1 VAIEHPESDAGTIA
15 RAGVAERSG
24 RRGTEGKSPHRGAML
39 GSAMPS
45 TPAQKFVCP
54 RCRTAFDEPGLFCAH
69 CGADMTHA
77 SPLEAAQRAEES
89 AGPPATSGRGGEPE
103 ATDRRLSDS
112 NRAWLG
118 KVVDGR
124 YRVLEVIGRGGM
136 GVVYR
141 VEHLRM
147 GKIAA
152 MKVLHRDL
160 AQDPEI
166 VQRFER
172 EAAAISKLHHPH
184 TVQVFDFGNAQGAL
198 YLIMEYVRGL
208 DLAHIIQR
216 DGPIPWPRC
225 APLLAQICGALQ
237 EAHEL
242 GIVHRDLKPENV
254 LITRTTGGRDY
265 AKVLDFGLAKLDQRG
280 VPSRETERNAIVGT
294 PYFMAPEQ
302 IRGDEVG
309 PRTDIYAF
317 GSLMFELLTG
327 EHLYTGSTAVGVLTK
342 HLTAAPDAPSQR
354 APRLSIPPAVDH
366 LCRKALARDPDAR
379 WQTAGELGEAI
390 EEVYGDTVHDATGG
404 GGRPGSRGL
413 AGGRLVLEHDERASD
428 LRLRRSD
435 IDAFERSLRRQRVLV
450 AAGTMFVALAAIG
463 AGGWVM
469 LREPPPLREEHE
481 PNDDTAHANR
491 IEPGMPVT
499 GFLGKR
505 HSPTEPDRDVYLVP
519 WQSGSRRVVTVRVTG
534 LPNIDVDLS
543 VNDGDGQHGAT
554 VDENG
559 VGAGEVLHRRQVDGP
574 VVITVGEAIARG
586 AQPVENVSDPYT
598 LTVTEETL
606 AGETEPNN
614 LEADAN
620 PLVLTEEL
628 RGYLDT
634 RDDIDLLRW
643 TGDAGSYHIVVRSD
657 GVPMVWRLPDG
668 KTRTPGAAEID
679 LHKGDVIRLERTD
692 RGSGKSAPVGE
703 GAWSVVVTR

>member
-1 VAIEHPESDAGTIA
+1 
-15 RAGVAERSG
+15 
-24 RRGTEGKSPHRGAML
+24 
-39 GSAMPS
+39 
-45 TPAQKFVCP
+45 
-54 RCRTAFDEPGLFCAH
+54 
-69 CGADMTHA
+69 MTRA
-77 SPLEAAQRAEES
+77 SPLEAAQPAS
-89 AGPPATSGRGGEPE
+89 ARPEGEPGASAPGASE
-103 ATDRRLSDS
+103 GDRRLTDS
-112 NRAWLG
+112 NRTWLG

-166 VQRFER
+166 VQRFEC
-172 EAAAISKLHHPH
+172 EAAAVSMLHHPH

-208 DLAHIIQR
+208 DLARIIHR

-254 LITRTTGGRDY
+254 LITRATGGRDY

-280 VPSRETERNAIVGT
+280 VPARETERNTIVGT

-302 IRGDEVG
+302 IRGDDVDA
-309 PRTDIYAF
+309 RTDIYSF
-317 GSLMFELLTG
+317 GALMFELLTG
-327 EHLYTGSTAVGVLTK
+327 EHLYSGSTALGVLTK
-342 HLTAAPDAPSQR
+342 HLTAEPDAPSRR
-354 APRLSIPPAVDH
+354 APKLAIPPAVDH

-379 WQTAGELGEAI
+379 WRTAAELAEAI
-390 EEVYGDTVHDATGG
+390 EEIYGETVHDTPGG
-404 GGRPGSRGL
+404 GTRPGSRAL
-413 AGGRLVLEHDERASD
+413 AGGRLVLEPDEGASD

-435 IDAFERSLRRQRVLV
+435 IDAFERGLKRRRVVVLAGTGALTTAAIAAGAVLLSRGEPTLREEREPNDGVAQANQI
-450 AAGTMFVALAAIG
+450 AAGTPVA
-463 AGGWVM
+463 
-469 LREPPPLREEHE
+469 
-481 PNDDTAHANR
+481 
-491 IEPGMPVT
+491 

-505 HSPTEPDRDVYLVP
+505 HSPTEPDRDVYVVP
-519 WQSGSRRVVTVRVTG
+519 WPAGSRRVVTVTLSG
-534 LPNIDVDLS
+534 LPNIDLNLGVS
-543 VNDGDGQHGAT
+543 DGDGLHGAT
-554 VDENG
+554 IDEAGVD
-559 VGAGEVLHRRQVDGP
+559 AGEVLHRREVDGP
-574 VVITVGEAIARG
+574 VVITVGETL
-586 AQPVENVSDPYT
+586 AQGQPYPIENVSDPYT
-598 LTVTEETL
+598 LTVTEDRL

-614 LEADAN
+614 LDADAN

-634 RDDIDLLRW
+634 RLDVDVLRW
-643 TGDAGSYHIVVRSD
+643 TGEAGSYHIVMRAE
-657 GVPMVWRLPDG
+657 GVPLLWRPPDG
-668 KTRTPGAAEID
+668 KARTPGAAAIE
-679 LHKGDVIRLERTD
+679 LQQGDRIRIERTD
-692 RGSGKSAPVGE
+692 RGGTGPLAGRD
-703 GAWSVVVTR
+703 AQWSVVVTR